1 MCIVKDVLELAR
13 LVKSRIWLATHRKIA
28 PHPLPQIGHFRFRAI
43 YVRDRPPT
51 RLNDFDLFQKH
62 RRSMTTPRSD
72 TPRFS
77 LERSRI
83 SPCVSTA
90 IASWLMNVSIR
101 YRSVSSL
108 RFGCC
113 TIFGSSFAS
122 IGLPSVDGVKDTHTI
137 RVVVSS
143 IGTRQCISVMM
154 RSMFGKTIRLPQP
167 RPISSYSQ
175 LLTIPQSNR

>member
-51 RLNDFDLFQKH
+51 RLNAFDLFQMHLAEHDNASIRYDKI
-62 RRSMTTPRSD
+62 
-72 TPRFS
+72 S

-101 YRSVSSL
+101 
-108 RFGCC
+108 
-113 TIFGSSFAS
+113 
-122 IGLPSVDGVKDTHTI
+122 
-137 RVVVSS
+137 
-143 IGTRQCISVMM
+143 
-154 RSMFGKTIRLPQP
+154 
-167 RPISSYSQ
+167 
-175 LLTIPQSNR
+175 